1 MKKLITSFIVLFLIG
16 FGTKTYAQAAG
27 DFVYVQAAST
37 DSSWTTIA
45 NWKISDGNGGYD
57 ATAPTVLPGATN
69 NVWIANGSKLGVV
82 PVSATGVTCS
92 TASGSTTITLSASNT
107 NIKAGMAV
115 RTDDANATMYLLQPG
130 TYVESVNGTTVTLSK
145 PALRTYTSTKL
156 QFYPACK
163 NLNISG
169 TFRSSTQFVV
179 YGDITVNSGAVFFQS
194 SDLYCKNI
202 NNKGTFKS
210 TGGWRAHKTLYLGYE
225 GATPGNGDY
234 SIVNDA
240 VFGSPSDAIV
250 IPAVNDGS
258 GIALI
263 YSNQANSVTIK
274 KSTSSVSAN
283 KFNIS
288 WIQPT
293 GYIKTE
299 ANTTLNIQQSMS
311 VMRNGAICLSV
322 QNNDSSLNTTRTC
335 NIDPGV
341 TVYVGS
347 RFHAN
352 GGVTSAPQGNVVYN
366 VYGTLDLG
374 TYCSQNNKTT
384 AEAGNVTDFCL
395 AMTTASGNTGSLTF
409 NLGDGTQANAGT
421 LVLGSNIKLIKYSNQ
436 ALNVNIKDYSTVKVL
451 GNYGWQM
458 NYQLLNDNVPALYLF
473 PTKYYN
479 LSLDGTKVVLPVKP
493 GVKGTFTN
501 SSSNVGYTTTNWVAS
516 VAGVTTNATSLY
528 VAAASLPQGSI
539 VNTGSAYYYVPVVR
553 SVFNYPATTTVLTRA
568 NVPANDTIANYIAVG
583 QYASVNSSA
592 VTAKSATDV
601 TIATATTN
609 TSAVSN
615 ATITFTGIQGTTA
628 PTGQGTAFNPTFDG
642 GQPLIYLGGS
652 EFVGYTQIVSSVNN
666 ATAMS
671 ARIYSDLNGQL
682 VIDNATAGDI
692 VSVYSVSGL
701 KVASKVLSATKNTLN
716 IASGMYLVK
725 INNSVAKVMVK

>member
-145 PALRTYTSTKL
+145 PALRTYISTKL

-179 YGDITVNSGAVFFQS
+179 FGDITVNSGAVFFQN

-210 TGGWRAHKTLYLGYE
+210 TGGWRSHKTLYLGYE
-225 GATPGNGDY
+225 GAIPGNGDY

-421 LVLGSNIKLIKYSNQ
+421 LVLGSNVKLIKQ
-436 ALNVNIKDYSTVKVL
+436 HTQKLNINFTDYSTVVFT
-451 GNYGWQM
+451 GNYSWTM
-458 NYQLLNDNVPALYLF
+458 NYQLLNSNNPAIYLF
-473 PTKYYN
+473 PRNFYNLTINGAGVLLPVSPNIRGTRTYTSGAYAAANWVANTTTTQGSIVKTADGNYYYTPVIRTTTPSYAKAVKV
-479 LSLDGTKVVLPVKP
+479 LSLDGDTILQYIKPEQLLSAPSFVATTKVVSLS
-493 GVKGTFTN
+493 GNLLTLTD
-501 SSSNVGYTTTNWVAS
+501 TC
-516 VAGVTTNATSLY
+516 TNAQTSLAT
-528 VAAASLPQGSI
+528 VSFVCKSGAS
-539 VNTGSAYYYVPVVR
+539 
-553 SVFNYPATTTVLTRA
+553 
-568 NVPANDTIANYIAVG
+568 
-583 QYASVNSSA
+583 
-592 VTAKSATDV
+592 
-601 TIATATTN
+601 
-609 TSAVSN
+609 
-615 ATITFTGIQGTTA
+615 A
-628 PTGQGTAFNPTFDG
+628 PTGTSTDSYNPVIDGT
-642 GQPLIYLGGS
+642 QPLIYLGALAY
-652 EFVGYTQIVSSVNN
+652 EQAV
-666 ATAMS
+666 TAVKTTTVTMKEL
-671 ARIYSDLNGQL
+671 IYSNASNTI

>member
-1 MKKLITSFIVLFLIG
+1 M
-16 FGTKTYAQAAG
+16 
-27 DFVYVQAAST
+27 
-37 DSSWTTIA
+37 
-45 NWKISDGNGGYD
+45 
-57 ATAPTVLPGATN
+57 
-69 NVWIANGSKLGVV
+69 
-82 PVSATGVTCS
+82 
-92 TASGSTTITLSASNT
+92 
-107 NIKAGMAV
+107 
-115 RTDDANATMYLLQPG
+115 
-130 TYVESVNGTTVTLSK
+130 TTV
-145 PALRTYTSTKL
+145 A
-156 QFYPACK
+156 
-163 NLNISG
+163 
-169 TFRSSTQFVV
+169 
-179 YGDITVNSGAVFFQS
+179 
-194 SDLYCKNI
+194 
-202 NNKGTFKS
+202 
-210 TGGWRAHKTLYLGYE
+210 
-225 GATPGNGDY
+225 
-234 SIVNDA
+234 
-240 VFGSPSDAIV
+240 
-250 IPAVNDGS
+250 
-258 GIALI
+258 
-263 YSNQANSVTIK
+263 
-274 KSTSSVSAN
+274 
-283 KFNIS
+283 
-288 WIQPT
+288 
-293 GYIKTE
+293 
-299 ANTTLNIQQSMS
+299 
-311 VMRNGAICLSV
+311 
-322 QNNDSSLNTTRTC
+322 
-335 NIDPGV
+335 
-341 TVYVGS
+341 
-347 RFHAN
+347 
-352 GGVTSAPQGNVVYN
+352 
-366 VYGTLDLG
+366 
-374 TYCSQNNKTT
+374 
-384 AEAGNVTDFCL
+384 
-395 AMTTASGNTGSLTF
+395 GNTGSLTF
-409 NLGDGTQANAGT
+409 NLGDGTTTNAGT
-421 LVLGSNIKLIKYSNQ
+421 LVLGSNVKIIKQSTQTI
-436 ALNVNIKDYSTVKVL
+436 NVNITDNSTVKVN

-479 LSLDGTKVVLPVKP
+479 LSLDGAKVVLPVKP

-583 QYASVNSSA
+583 QYASVNTSA